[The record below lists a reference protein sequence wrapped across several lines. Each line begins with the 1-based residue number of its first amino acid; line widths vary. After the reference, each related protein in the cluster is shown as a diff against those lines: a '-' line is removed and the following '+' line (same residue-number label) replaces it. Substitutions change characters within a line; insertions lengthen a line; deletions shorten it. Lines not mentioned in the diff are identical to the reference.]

1 MKLTIRKKI
10 LLCSLGPLLLLG
22 AIVIILSST
31 VVKQAIISQVEN
43 SVKGTAISAQAAYDQ
58 NAGSYLEAENG
69 DIWKGSYNIS
79 QSENLVDTIKAE
91 SGMDITFFYGSKR
104 IMTSA
109 IDANGDRILGSPAG
123 DVVVEKVIK
132 NKEGYFSDNISM
144 DGTIYYGY
152 YTPVYQKDDNS
163 TPIGMVF
170 AGMEKAPVYK
180 SVTRITNGIVAI
192 VVTVII
198 ICIVVVQLFSLSLT
212 RALKKGI
219 AHVQEVSS
227 GNLNITIDKKI
238 LHRTD
243 EVGDL
248 TRAIGNL
255 QKELLNIISGIK
267 SSTDLLIDSSDL
279 LDQTSHQTYSN
290 ITDVKNNVSVITDGA
305 HMQANDA
312 KTADDNVK
320 RMGDLITETG
330 READELT
337 ENADSM
343 KTASDEAVDTIAS
356 LKQINDD
363 VKKAISVISEQTQQT
378 NESAQKI
385 REASQFISEI
395 ADQTNLLS
403 LNASIEAARAGEAG
417 KGFAVVA
424 SEIQKLA
431 EQSNAASSNIENI
444 VNTLIQNS
452 ENVVS
457 TMQQTQDII
466 EKQNT
471 HIDSTSQTV
480 TDVITGLE
488 NSIERIRN
496 IEHKTKE
503 LENARNEIIETIDSL
518 LNIAEQNAVETA
530 QTNTAISEMADS
542 FHNIE
547 DSTENL
553 RNTADM
559 LAQNISNFKVN

>member
-109 IDANGDRILGSPAG
+109 VDSNGDRILGSPAG

-444 VNTLIQNS
+444 VNTLIHNS

-471 HIDSTSQTV
+471 HIESTSQTV